1 MIRIKWPVALATVF
15 LLLLGWWLVYTQ
27 EIVRRVEENSVLLS
41 QIFAE
46 VQNGILTD
54 DPTRE
59 TQALLNL
66 QRMVVETELPLVV
79 MGPADTLLHY
89 ANLPFDPD
97 DTTSEGRER
106 IQEYVRSLDAMNP
119 PVGDTTT
126 VHIHFG
132 QTPAVRRLRWIPWL
146 LAGGLLL
153 TVFVGLMVVQT
164 QRRAEGERAWTSMA
178 RELAHQLGTPL
189 SSLQGWLEVLRLPRA
204 ERPGD
209 LGDTEIASSIEEDL
223 ERLERVSHR
232 FELIG
237 TAPELEALSVRQVV
251 TDLEHYLV
259 ARIPRLAKKSVDLV
273 VDVPQGLPRIKGNE
287 VLLVWALENVVKN
300 ALDALAGRGGKIT
313 IYARQLGQTWV
324 SIRIRDTGPGVD
336 PEIRDKIFEPGVS
349 TKAGGWGVGLALS
362 RRIVE
367 LHDGRIELLE
377 TGEGTTFQVLLPIA
391 PANAEDTG
399 G

>member
-1 MIRIKWPVALATVF
+1 
-15 LLLLGWWLVYTQ
+15 
-27 EIVRRVEENSVLLS
+27 LS

-46 VQNGILTD
+46 VQSGILTD

-79 MGPADTLLHY
+79 MGPADTLLY
-89 ANLPFDPD
+89 FANLPFDPD
-97 DTTSEGRER
+97 DTTPDGRER
-106 IQEYVRSLDAMNP
+106 IQEYVSALDALNP
-119 PVGDTTT
+119 PIGDTTA

-146 LAGGLLL
+146 QAGGLLL

-223 ERLERVSHR
+223 DRLERVSHR

-237 TAPELEALSVRQVV
+237 TEPELEALSVRQVI

-259 ARIPRLAKKSVDLV
+259 ARIPRLAKKGVDMV

-391 PANAEDTG
+391 PSHAPDNG
-399 G
+399 GDAGG